1 MRKRAPAVR
10 APLEERVKVHDRNQL
25 ELKLEYQ
32 PTGAEAECKYVVEAY
47 VCMPA
52 SLNISA
58 ETLPST
64 DIYADIHNYVRL
76 KTPEMTWPELR
87 AVPDSPLVRLGEAV
101 ARVEGGE
108 RPDELVYLC
117 KLTASVF
124 RASLRDAAQA
134 AERAAGEDAEAL
146 AEDALDGSAQALATY
161 RRLADRASALP
172 EDARYAYALADE
184 AMSLSVEH
192 MFRRVLV
199 AIASDHPMRRRL
211 LDRILEEEAHR
222 RRRGYPSIIDPE
234 TDNEEY
240 IHRSGILKKLCS
252 SVLFLRVHQAA
263 PRISQEVL
271 FALAAGIAMAFAT
284 VVAFWAQTRY
294 GSLSLS
300 VFFILVVAYMA
311 KDRIKEGAR
320 GLFAR
325 VLKRYLYDRRCVI
338 DDPAGVEIGTFREK
352 VEYVTVLPEEVRRIR
367 RRGVEPMLAWARAA
381 LAETTYRYRKQIVLE
396 SRRIPDGLTDIL
408 RFHVGRL
415 LRDMDEPDQEIGYVE
430 LDSDQIE
437 RVRAAK
443 TYRVDV
449 VFLFHT
455 RRDAPPR
462 TLLARLVLD
471 RNGIKRIEEVQ
482 E

>member
-87 AVPDSPLVRLGEAV
+87 AVPDSPLVRRGEAV

-263 PRISQEVL
+263 PRVSQEVL
-271 FALAAGIAMAFAT
+271 FAVAAG
-284 VVAFWAQTRY
+284 
-294 GSLSLS
+294 
-300 VFFILVVAYMA
+300 
-311 KDRIKEGAR
+311 
-320 GLFAR
+320 
-325 VLKRYLYDRRCVI
+325 
-338 DDPAGVEIGTFREK
+338 
-352 VEYVTVLPEEVRRIR
+352 
-367 RRGVEPMLAWARAA
+367 
-381 LAETTYRYRKQIVLE
+381 
-396 SRRIPDGLTDIL
+396 
-408 RFHVGRL
+408 
-415 LRDMDEPDQEIGYVE
+415 
-430 LDSDQIE
+430 
-437 RVRAAK
+437 
-443 TYRVDV
+443 
-449 VFLFHT
+449 
-455 RRDAPPR
+455 
-462 TLLARLVLD
+462 
-471 RNGIKRIEEVQ
+471 
-482 E
+482 